1 MVGFVVSLTACVF
14 LCGVIGY
21 LNWFFHGSVAPNRWQ
36 RLVPTHQSDSTV
48 LARLDL
54 ASSRRR
60 RYKRLLTFVAGACVA
75 GFCFSVAL
83 SGYLSPENR
92 PAVPEVELGQ
102 TVFFNSKYGGVYV
115 THFEYLTVTYGLW
128 VAIIFSGLIGIA
140 LKINLDEGSR
150 VYPLLFFVGSATSMV
165 LYYMFW
171 QASLYLAR
179 S

>member
-1 MVGFVVSLTACVF
+1 M
-14 LCGVIGY
+14 
-21 LNWFFHGSVAPNRWQ
+21 
-36 RLVPTHQSDSTV
+36 
-48 LARLDL
+48 
-54 ASSRRR
+54 
-60 RYKRLLTFVAGACVA
+60 
-75 GFCFSVAL
+75 
-83 SGYLSPENR
+83 
-92 PAVPEVELGQ
+92 
-102 TVFFNSKYGGVYV
+102 